1 MTSQEPIRRA
11 AVAHDGGFAASQ
23 AIDKAIASIS

>member
-1 MTSQEPIRRA
+1 MTSQEQIRRA
-11 AVAHDGGFAASQ
+11 AVAYDGGFAASQ